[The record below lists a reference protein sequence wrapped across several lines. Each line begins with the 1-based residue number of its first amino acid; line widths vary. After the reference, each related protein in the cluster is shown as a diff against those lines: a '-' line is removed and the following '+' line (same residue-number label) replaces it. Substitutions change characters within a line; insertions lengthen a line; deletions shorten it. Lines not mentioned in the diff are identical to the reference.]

1 MFHLRNAARDYE
13 GHLSGTDCR
22 GSWYPIAQLVL
33 LALMSS
39 SCPSPSILE
48 ELMLGLSRRKYREA
62 VREFREAYGLEK
74 SAISEHIEA
83 GRQRSTRDRWLPRI
97 GCTEN
102 DSMQPVRPLSILQG
116 FAFHNAKAFDQMNLG
131 AAVSRLSVSIL

>member
-13 GHLSGTDCR
+13 GHLSGTDCL

-39 SCPSPSILE
+39 SCPSPLILE
-48 ELMLGLSRRKYREA
+48 ELMPGLSRRKNREA

-74 SAISEHIEA
+74 SAISEHSSKPA
-83 GRQRSTRDRWLPRI
+83 ANAPRAI
-97 GCTEN
+97 AVSRVSACTEN

-116 FAFHNAKAFDQMNLG
+116 SLFHNAKSGSAPRSSTVQG
-131 AAVSRLSVSIL
+131 KGGRP